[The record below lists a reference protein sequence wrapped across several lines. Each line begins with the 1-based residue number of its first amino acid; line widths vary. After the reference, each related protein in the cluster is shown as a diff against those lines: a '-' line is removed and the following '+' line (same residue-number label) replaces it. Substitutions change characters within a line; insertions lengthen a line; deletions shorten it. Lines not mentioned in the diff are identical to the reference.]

1 MADRLTIQ
9 EILKAAG
16 VTSLDEPSDALNA
29 KGKPF
34 RRHGIVLH
42 VAINYQNSE
51 STLLGTGW
59 VAIRV
64 FRFYQSYFQHFCTE
78 TKKVLNYLTGLSYE
92 WVNSHLLREAKC
104 YWSSESLS

>member
-1 MADRLTIQ
+1 MFPLLLYSLSSNKNSALIGMADKLTIQ

-42 VAINYQNSE
+42 MAITYQNSE
-51 STLLGTGW
+51 STFLGTG
-59 VAIRV
+59 
-64 FRFYQSYFQHFCTE
+64 
-78 TKKVLNYLTGLSYE
+78 
-92 WVNSHLLREAKC
+92 
-104 YWSSESLS
+104 

>member
-1 MADRLTIQ
+1 MFPLLLYSLSSNENSALIGMADKLTIQ

-42 VAINYQNSE
+42 MAITYQNSE
-51 STLLGTGW
+51 STFLGTG
-59 VAIRV
+59 
-64 FRFYQSYFQHFCTE
+64 
-78 TKKVLNYLTGLSYE
+78 
-92 WVNSHLLREAKC
+92 
-104 YWSSESLS
+104 